1 MARTENKIQW
11 FAFYPQ
17 EWMEYLAMDD
27 EKVAARFKELIIR
40 LGKNEAPE
48 GTIEA
53 RMIAKSIEIR
63 QIKREAVA
71 ARWNKAKAEQPPVNR
86 PSPVPPAPPAPQAN
100 RPKRLKPP
108 TLPEVYDFCQAYKL
122 PDTFGREWLEWQ
134 ESKGWNTLRTHWH
147 AALTAFCKKKLKE
160 EKQ

>member
-1 MARTENKIQW
+1 MPKEGNKIQW
-11 FAFYPQ
+11 FKFCPL
-17 EWMEYLAMDD
+17 EWMDILLLNNEDAG
-27 EKVAARFKELIIR
+27 ARFKEVILR

-48 GTIEA
+48 DTIEG
-53 RMIAKSIEIR
+53 RMIEESREYSR
-63 QIKREAVA
+63 IKREAVA
-71 ARWNKAKAEQPPVNR
+71 ARWNRKAPVNR
-86 PSPVPPAPPAPQAN
+86 PSPVPPSPPAPQAN
-100 RPKRLKPP
+100 RPKKMKPP

-134 ESKGWNTLRTHWH
+134 ESKGWNTLRVHWH